1 MKKFLLLFLF
11 LFLIS
16 PAFAYDYQSNNN
28 SVPNQ
33 QTTNTQN
40 NSKEASEQVFDETK
54 DQLIYD
60 YFGSEESPAFLNR
73 ENIDPQEPNTGFT
86 DD

>member
-16 PAFAYDYQSNNN
+16 PAFADDYQLNNN

-33 QTTNTQN
+33 QTTTNAQN
-40 NSKEASEQVFDETK
+40 NSKEASEQVFDQTK

-60 YFGSEESPAFLNR
+60 YYGSVESPAFLNR
-73 ENIDPQEPNTGFT
+73 ENIDPQEPNNGFT
-86 DD
+86 D